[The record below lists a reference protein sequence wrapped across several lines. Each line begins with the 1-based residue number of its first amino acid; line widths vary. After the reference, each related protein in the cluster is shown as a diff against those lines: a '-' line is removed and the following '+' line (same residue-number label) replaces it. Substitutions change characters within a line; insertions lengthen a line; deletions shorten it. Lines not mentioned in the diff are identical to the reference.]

1 MRLPLAAFG
10 VVAVLAGARIQHP
23 AGFTVDLPAG
33 WSADT
38 PGGQRI
44 ILANGDRTVFA
55 AIEGF
60 VEPRR
65 SAAEW
70 LQARFQ
76 RPDQWFAGA
85 KLGAVSGAPVALA
98 KLDFVGPRGP
108 ARAHL
113 LCFVHQG
120 GGTLMAIAAPAG
132 EFEARKAELAGILR
146 SFTFSGGAGGGA
158 ASGRRYVKWTEPNE
172 RAYSLDV
179 PEGWQAQ
186 GGLFRFSSLDV
197 RGELNLRSPDGAM
210 TIFAGDKSLPTF
222 SVPNQTLAM
231 SGLREGMPYSPGY
244 GSNFIIS
251 RYIPGAA
258 FAEMYAQR
266 RFGTIQVVDRKE
278 RPDLVQNLARIAA
291 QYGNPLNTRYTI
303 GEVAFTSPRGN
314 GYVLAGTSIWGM
326 ADTQLWKV
334 EYLYG
339 YLAPAGATADATE
352 ILARG
357 TASYA
362 MNPQWVAAQ
371 QGLTAATSQIVA
383 KTSEEIGRIHSQ
395 SYWATQNTQDRIGR
409 ERADANRGVV
419 RLRDEGT
426 GEEFTA
432 PAGANYY
439 MRVRGQNTVLGNDTG
454 QRPPNID
461 VNELVRLR

>member
-1 MRLPLAAFG
+1 MRLLTT
-10 VVAVLAGARIQHP
+10 AVLWVTSLAGARIQHP

-33 WSADT
+33 WSADV
-38 PGGQRI
+38 PGSQRI
-44 ILANGDRTVFA
+44 LLANGDRTLFV

-65 SAAEW
+65 SAPEW
-70 LQARFQ
+70 LQARFR
-76 RPDQWFAGA
+76 RPDEWFPGA
-85 KLGAVSGAPVALA
+85 RLGVVTGAPVALA
-98 KLDFVGPRGP
+98 KVDFVGPRGP
-108 ARAHL
+108 ARANV

-120 GGTLMAIAAPAG
+120 GGTLMAIAAPAA
-132 EFEARKAELAGILR
+132 EFEARKTELAGILR
-146 SFTFSGGAGGGA
+146 SFSFSGAGAG
-158 ASGRRYVKWTEPNE
+158 SGSARRYVRWTEPNE
-172 RAYSLDV
+172 RAYTIEV
-179 PEGWQAQ
+179 PEGWQVQ

-197 RGELNLRSPDGAM
+197 RGELNLRSPDGAT

-222 SVPNQTLAM
+222 TVPTQTLAM
-231 SGLREGMPYSPGY
+231 TGFREGMPYSPGY
-244 GSNFIIS
+244 GSTFIVN
-251 RYIPGAA
+251 RYIPGPA

-266 RFGTIQVVDRKE
+266 RFGSIQVVDRKD

-326 ADTQLWKV
+326 GDSQLWKV

-339 YLAPAGATADATE
+339 YLAPPAGTAAANE

-357 TASYA
+357 TATYA
-362 MNPQWVAAQ
+362 INPQWASAQ

-383 KTSEEIGRIHSQ
+383 KTGEEIGRIHSQ
-395 SYWATQNTQDRIGR
+395 SYWATQGTMDRLGR
-409 ERADANRGVV
+409 ERSDANRGVV
-419 RLRDEGT
+419 RLRDPES

-454 QRPPNID
+454 ERPPNID
-461 VNELVRLR
+461 VNELIRLR